1 MNGGPRTYLKPETAG
16 QVLLVFSSCSSAR
29 DSALR
34 SVIGF
39 RSESARERITARSL
53 SVVED
58 PGSGEGFGPQF
69 LNDLLFEGELAP
81 V

>member
-53 SVVED
+53 SVVEE
-58 PGSGEGFGPQF
+58 PA
-69 LNDLLFEGELAP
+69 LARASARSF
-81 V
+81 